1 MKIYVLLL
9 VVSLIGAEGGEHE
22 NYCTDL
28 LDFGP
33 REEVQ
38 EERLQCHTVL
48 RTVCEEVEQKD
59 CLEVI
64 FFLNCSFSLSLLYKV
79 RFTLETNKMFLSQEL
94 FKKSI

>member
-9 VVSLIGAEGGEHE
+9 VVSLFGAEGGEHE

-48 RTVCEEVEQKD
+48 RTVCEVVEQKD
-59 CLEVI
+59 LLRGN
-64 FFLNCSFSLSLLYKV
+64 FHLNYYFSFSFLYKIS
-79 RFTLETNKMFLSQEL
+79 FTLDTNKIFS
-94 FKKSI
+94 FPRAI

>member
-9 VVSLIGAEGGEHE
+9 VVFLYGAKGGEHE

-64 FFLNCSFSLSLLYKV
+64 FILNYSFKFFPSSTYKV
-79 RFTLETNKMFLSQEL
+79 KRYLEENQIF
-94 FKKSI
+94 FI